1 MKLTG
6 LVLAAGLAGAAAA
19 QAQDITLGVLT
30 DMSGLYSDF
39 SGRGSVVATQM
50 AIDDFMAANPGVTVA
65 LVSADHQNKAD
76 LASTLARQ
84 WYDEGGVDAIFDVTS
99 SAAALAV
106 NALTREKNKVF
117 LATNAASTAL
127 TGEECSPNTV
137 HWTYDTYGLTRG
149 TIGATL
155 ASGGDSWFFVVAD
168 YAFGHSLRDQGKA
181 LVEAAGGSVLGE
193 VLHPINATDFAS
205 YLLQAQASGAKVI
218 GLLNGGGDTI
228 NAIKQAG
235 EFGITQGGQ
244 SLAAMAVFITDVRS
258 LGLDMAQGLTFTTWF
273 YWDLNDETR
282 AFSDRFAERMG
293 GAKPTMGQAAN
304 YSAAMLYLESTLV
317 AQGPDDGAA
326 VVAAM
331 RDRGVYQDPLFG
343 ETEVRVDGR
352 ATHPTYLV
360 RVKSPEQSTGEW
372 DYFEILTTISP
383 AEGNR
388 PLAESKAAGCS
399 LVP

>member
-127 TGEECSPNTV
+127 TGEECSPNM
-137 HWTYDTYGLTRG
+137 
-149 TIGATL
+149 
-155 ASGGDSWFFVVAD
+155 ASGS
-168 YAFGHSLRDQGKA
+168 S
-181 LVEAAGGSVLGE
+181 
-193 VLHPINATDFAS
+193 
-205 YLLQAQASGAKVI
+205 
-218 GLLNGGGDTI
+218 
-228 NAIKQAG
+228 
-235 EFGITQGGQ
+235 
-244 SLAAMAVFITDVRS
+244 
-258 LGLDMAQGLTFTTWF
+258 
-273 YWDLNDETR
+273 
-282 AFSDRFAERMG
+282 
-293 GAKPTMGQAAN
+293 
-304 YSAAMLYLESTLV
+304 
-317 AQGPDDGAA
+317 
-326 VVAAM
+326 
-331 RDRGVYQDPLFG
+331 
-343 ETEVRVDGR
+343 
-352 ATHPTYLV
+352 
-360 RVKSPEQSTGEW
+360 
-372 DYFEILTTISP
+372 
-383 AEGNR
+383 
-388 PLAESKAAGCS
+388 
-399 LVP
+399 